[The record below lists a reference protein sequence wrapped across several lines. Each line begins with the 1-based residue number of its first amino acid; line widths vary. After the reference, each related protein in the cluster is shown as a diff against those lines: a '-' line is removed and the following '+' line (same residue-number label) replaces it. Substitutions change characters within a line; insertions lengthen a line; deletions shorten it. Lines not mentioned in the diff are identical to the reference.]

1 MGTPPASAECHTKL
15 KEILKDLEGVVQIK
29 DDLVVHGTGQEH
41 DARLSKVLQ
50 RLGETGLT
58 LRKEKCK
65 FGQPEVLWFGNIF
78 SKQGM
83 SPDPQKVANIKAWP
97 SPKDKAE
104 VKSFLQTVQFSSTYM
119 RPKQDTYSDITKPLR
134 DLTRQ
139 GVWFKWTQ
147 QCEESFQQL
156 KSLLCADTVLVG
168 FDPKR
173 FTRVYVDHGP
183 EGVASTVAQRY
194 DTPGKR
200 EPEYRPVAYS
210 SRSLTK
216 AEKHYSKVEGE
227 SLAVLSGCM
236 SNKQY
241 LYGPKFEVIVDHKP
255 LVPLYNSPN
264 RPAPV
269 RVDRH
274 KSKLRGFTFKVTYE
288 PGNTTPADYGSRHPP
303 AEREYT
309 KLEREDLGVED
320 ESEDK
325 EIAINQLIEDDLP
338 EAVTLEQMKKATKED
353 KILCQVVKDVMK
365 GKMSPETENSE
376 YGKVYEEL
384 TTADGLLLKGER
396 LVVPASLQAQVIAL
410 SHEGHGQGETKTIT
424 LLRERVWWPRMGR
437 MTKEYVA
444 TCLPCTAAVPRN
456 VPAPM
461 VPIEMPD
468 GPWQI
473 VHCDFKGPIG
483 GPKGYYF
490 HVTIDAYSRWPVVA
504 MVKSTSYE
512 RLEPVLEEMW
522 AAYGIPEK
530 VVHDGGPP
538 YESHNWRRHA
548 RKMGFQSVTC
558 TPEHPQSNGLAEKF
572 MSTVVKVTHAALV
585 EKKDPREAMQRF
597 LMMYR
602 ATPHSTTGK
611 SPSEML
617 QGRKM
622 RLKVP
627 SKQQKAEGQIHEEA
641 RTKDKA
647 EKQKQKNYVDKRRR
661 ATEKKILV
669 GDEVL
674 LKQEKTTIKPPWD
687 PRPMKVT
694 EVKGTKV
701 TAKRGPQE
709 RTRNVEKFKIIKK
722 RPRYLKTDNQDIER
736 KYGSKVDTD
745 EEDDWMEYTRV
756 EGHRLQEPQ
765 PPEEN
770 AERQEAE
777 LSTDEEEPGP
787 AGINREVGLLKDKLS
802 VQPDHPKRQSK
813 PTRRLIDELGQ
824 KKEQENRQEKEVSI
838 DEEDISIE
846 EIQLVEASIEEVS
859 IEELEQERRQAGE
872 LERELS
878 KPRETRCFTPRGS
891 PGPEGDEEDQ
901 QGLLELEQPRAAPA
915 ISPAPVPHRGPAGQA
930 QGAGPLPPG
939 ERENALDDVGE
950 NYANSNHCMNG
961 ALWEHYQADL
971 EGPRVEQWLTP
982 QGLVNIPR
990 VEVIDPQWSGVDEPE
1005 EQDSSEL

>member
-1 MGTPPASAECHTKL
+1 M
-15 KEILKDLEGVVQIK
+15 
-29 DDLVVHGTGQEH
+29 
-41 DARLSKVLQ
+41 
-50 RLGETGLT
+50 
-58 LRKEKCK
+58 
-65 FGQPEVLWFGNIF
+65 
-78 SKQGM
+78 
-83 SPDPQKVANIKAWP
+83 
-97 SPKDKAE
+97 
-104 VKSFLQTVQFSSTYM
+104 
-119 RPKQDTYSDITKPLR
+119 
-134 DLTRQ
+134 
-139 GVWFKWTQ
+139 
-147 QCEESFQQL
+147 
-156 KSLLCADTVLVG
+156 
-168 FDPKR
+168 
-173 FTRVYVDHGP
+173 
-183 EGVASTVAQRY
+183 
-194 DTPGKR
+194 
-200 EPEYRPVAYS
+200 
-210 SRSLTK
+210 
-216 AEKHYSKVEGE
+216 
-227 SLAVLSGCM
+227 AVLSGCM

-461 VPIEMPD
+461 VPMEMPE
-468 GPWQI
+468 GPWQT

-504 MVKSTSYE
+504 MVRSTSYD

-522 AAYGIPEK
+522 ATYGIPEK

-548 RKMGFQSVTC
+548 RRMGFQSVTC

-585 EKKDPREAMQRF
+585 ENKDPREAMQRF

-611 SPSEML
+611 SPSKII

-627 SKQQKAEGQIHEEA
+627 IKQQKAEGQIGTY

-647 EKQKQKNYVDKRRR
+647 EKEKQKNYVDKRRR

-669 GDEVL
+669 DDEVL
-674 LKQEKTTIKPPWD
+674 IKQEKTTIKPPWD

-709 RTRNVEKFKIIKK
+709 RTRNIEKFKIIKK
-722 RPRYLKTDNQDIER
+722 RPKYLKTDNQDGDR
-736 KYGSKVDTD
+736 KYGSKGDTD
-745 EEDDWMEYTRV
+745 DEDDWMEYTRGV
-756 EGHRLQEPQ
+756 GHRLQEHQ
-765 PPEEN
+765 PVPEN
-770 AERQEAE
+770 AEIQEAE

-787 AGINREVGLLKDKLS
+787 AGINREVGLLIDKLS
-802 VQPDHPKRQSK
+802 VQPDHQKRQSK
-813 PTRRLIDELGQ
+813 PTKRLIDELGQ
-824 KKEQENRQEKEVSI
+824 KKEQENRREKEVSI
-838 DEEDISIE
+838 DKEELSIE
-846 EIQLVEASIEEVS
+846 EIQLEEASIEEVC
-859 IEELEQERRQAGE
+859 IEELEQERRQVGE

-878 KPRETRCFTPRGS
+878 KTRETRCFTPRGS
-891 PGPEGDEEDQ
+891 PGPGGPEEDQQGLLGLGLQRSQEPGGDEGDQ

-930 QGAGPLPPG
+930 PGAGPITPG
-939 ERENALDDVGE
+939 F
-950 NYANSNHCMNG
+950 
-961 ALWEHYQADL
+961 WEHYQADL
-971 EGPRVEQWLTP
+971 EGPSVEQWLIP

-1005 EQDSSEL
+1005 EQDTSEMKKGGK